1 MQNLM
6 MQSLEWTYN
15 MGSLNRKFL
24 IHVKIQI
31 SNNINLFQLIQLNAY
46 TFKCNKDRNMKKDF
60 PEQASVLSF
69 FIIYSKFSLTN

>member
-6 MQSLEWTYN
+6 MQSLKWTYN
-15 MGSLNRKFL
+15 ME
-24 IHVKIQI
+24 KIQI

-69 FIIYSKFSLTN
+69 FINYSKFSLTN